1 MQKQGTALGR
11 QSGMTLIELMI
22 VMAIGILAIIG
33 IYTWYNKAQ
42 TNSNIQEEAK
52 NLLGAKGIVQ
62 QRYRTRPNFTGIKN
76 DVIIKE
82 LPESMIQAGT
92 GTATITSMFGGTW
105 DLLEAKVKNTADA
118 YAFVVAGA
126 SASECAGLITAAD
139 ANFKVI
145 MVQTSKPTGAVD
157 ASTDA
162 AAIKH
167 FASSDANKRTVDPAS
182 AATACKDDRTQNN
195 MVFIDTK

>member
-1 MQKQGTALGR
+1 MRKQGTALGR

-62 QRYRTRPNFTGIKN
+62 QRYRTRPNFTGITKE
-76 DVIIKE
+76 VIIKD
-82 LPESMIQAGT
+82 LPESMIQAGS
-92 GTATITSMFGGTW
+92 GSGATITSMFGGTW
-105 DLLEAKVKNTADA
+105 NLLPAKVNTTGDSF
-118 YAFVVAGA
+118 AFVVVGA

-145 MVQTSKPTGAVD
+145 MVQTTPPSGSVD
-157 ASTDA
+157 ANEA
-162 AAIKH
+162 ASIKH
-167 FASSDANKRTVDPAS
+167 FAATDTNKRTVDPVA
-182 AATACKDDRTQNN
+182 AATACKDDRVQNN
-195 MVFIDTK
+195 LVFVDTK